1 MIPVMTRWCL
11 ALVFTVAAALVSA
24 AQKPP
29 DVNVDNIGPKI
40 GDVAPDFEAPDQH
53 GAPRRLST
61 LLGSK
66 GAMLVFYRSA
76 DW

>member
-1 MIPVMTRWCL
+1 MILAMTRWCL
-11 ALVFTVAAALVSA
+11 ALVFTASAALVSVA
-24 AQKPP
+24 DTQP
-29 DVNVDNIGPKI
+29 DMKVDDLGPKI

-53 GAPRRLST
+53 GVARRLSA
-61 LLGSK
+61 LLGPK